1 MLLPRPRIRRGRGGE
16 IRLRLP
22 EEEQD
27 LLLMLCEELRDRV
40 GEDRTH
46 PDLRRLF
53 PPAYAEDEDA
63 EDAYRRLVGSQ
74 LDDGRTG
81 ALAMVESTVG
91 QPTLTN
97 DEAESWLRVL
107 NDLRLVLGTRLE
119 VTEDMDWNLH
129 PRDPNATEL
138 AVYGYLS
145 WLQEQLVEALSAGR

>member
-22 EEEQD
+22 EEEQE

-40 GEDRTH
+40 GEDRAH

-63 EDAYRRLVGSQ
+63 EDEYRRLMGSQ
-74 LDDGRTG
+74 LDDGRAR
-81 ALAMVESTVG
+81 ALATVEASVA
-91 QPTLTN
+91 QPTLST

-107 NDLRLVLGTRLE
+107 NDLRLVLGTRLD
-119 VTEDMDWNLH
+119 VTEEMDWNL
-129 PRDPNATEL
+129 DPNDPSAPEL

-145 WLQEQLVEALSAGR
+145 WLQEQLVEALMAGS